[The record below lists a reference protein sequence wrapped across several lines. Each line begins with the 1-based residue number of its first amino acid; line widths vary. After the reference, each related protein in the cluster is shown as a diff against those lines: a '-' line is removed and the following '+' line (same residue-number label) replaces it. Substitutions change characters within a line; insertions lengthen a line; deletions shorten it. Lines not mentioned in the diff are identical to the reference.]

1 MWSKYDVRTV
11 AYDGAFMD
19 KYDQKDEG
27 YFRRAKLNRQ
37 SMVGGFTVSVVL
49 HCAFIVFYSLGIE
62 EWYLGDIVSAPE
74 TVAGSMEGIR
84 VIRIVETDLIEEE
97 SEVIED
103 LPQDPIL
110 LVEMI
115 PLELD
120 QSGDENSV
128 EAEFELRASEILK
141 IKNSD
146 DRLWRKAQPEV
157 FELNEVEIMEL
168 MLAGRLEIWV
178 DSVYQAMEAENALT
192 DWTKTDSEGKRWGV
206 SPGRLHLG
214 DVSIPLPVYFGQN
227 SWQRERS
234 TRKAWE
240 DRDIL
245 NASRN
250 IAIRSSWRER
260 AEAIRRRKDR
270 ERENSVAPP
279 DTIGN

>member
-1 MWSKYDVRTV
+1 
-11 AYDGAFMD
+11 MD
-19 KYDQKDEG
+19 KYEQKEEG
-27 YFRRAKLNRQ
+27 YFRRAKLNRR
-37 SMVGGFTVSVVL
+37 SMVGGFTVSAVL

-74 TVAGSMEGIR
+74 TTAGSMDGIR

-103 LPQDPIL
+103 LPKDPIL

-260 AEAIRRRKDR
+260 AEAIRRRKNR